1 MFTLCLRTV
10 YLGLSKRTSDVP
22 TVRHR
27 VSVLRP
33 IPTPGG
39 PGLTVTSPRRP
50 VRLLATA
57 GIAVLGL
64 LVAACGSS
72 SKKSSTSST
81 TVSPGATTTVKLS
94 PATLN
99 GSGSTF
105 QLAFNQEAIQEFVQK
120 NPGITINYAG
130 GGSSKGLTDLASKLT
145 DFAGTDT
152 PITDYTKYGGES
164 AVLYFPTVVAP
175 ITVAYNLS
183 GVSKLTLSAPTIAK
197 IFSGKITTWND
208 PAITADN
215 PGTNLPSTKIT
226 PVHRSDGSG
235 TTKNFTQY
243 LSKAAAS
250 DWTNPSSTTWPAGFP
265 GGTGS
270 GNPGVAQT
278 IKSTPGAIGYV
289 DYSTATSS
297 NLSLAS
303 IKNSSG
309 KPIEPTLQGA
319 SAAVANIIANPNL
332 TYDPTNAQGTDAY
345 PITSP
350 TWIVIYKN
358 QTDKAKGEALKA
370 WLNFILTTGQTQ
382 TAQTAGYAPLQGA
395 LLQKAQAQLDQIV
408 IPAS

>member
-1 MFTLCLRTV
+1 MTV
-10 YLGLSKRTSDVP
+10 FA
-22 TVRHR
+22 
-27 VSVLRP
+27 
-33 IPTPGG
+33 
-39 PGLTVTSPRRP
+39 SPRR
-50 VRLLATA
+50 A
-57 GIAVLGL
+57 GVLGGACIAVLGL
-64 LVAACGSS
+64 VLTACGSS
-72 SKKSSTSST
+72 SKSSSTNTTAPNGST
-81 TVSPGATTTVKLS
+81 TTTVKLS

-105 QLAFNQEAIQEFVQK
+105 QLAFNQQAIQEFVAK

-130 GGSSKGLTDLASKLT
+130 GGSSKGLADLAAKLT

-152 PITDYTKYGGES
+152 PITDYTKYGGET

-183 GVSKLTLSAPTIAK
+183 GVSKLTLSASTIAR
-197 IFSGKITTWND
+197 IFSGKITAWND

-250 DWTNPSSTTWPAGFP
+250 DWTYPSSTTFPAGLP
-265 GGTGS
+265 GGTGN
-270 GNPGVAQT
+270 GNAGVAQT
-278 IKSTPGAIGYV
+278 VKSTPGAIGYV

-309 KPIEPTLQGA
+309 KAIDPTLEGA
-319 SAAVANIIANPNL
+319 SAAVANVTANPNL
-332 TYDPTNAQGTDAY
+332 TYDPTDAQGANAY

-370 WLNFILTTGQTQ
+370 WLNYILTTGQGQ